1 MNKIL
6 VLMSTYNG
14 EKYVDLQ
21 VKSVLNQKQVS
32 VKLYIRDDGS
42 KDKTVDIIKSF
53 KDDRITIFEGR
64 NKGARDS
71 FFELIESAPLDFD
84 YYAFC
89 DQDDYWE
96 DDKLFC
102 AVSKLEMVDS
112 KRPSLY
118 YSGQVITDSKL
129 NVIAQHNLDTG
140 RSFGANFIF
149 NQMAGCTAVFNV
161 ELLKKLK
168 MYFPHDI
175 FGHDTWCFKLCAALE
190 GNIIVESKG
199 HILYRQHENNVVGL
213 KNSFAGKLARSKE
226 YIFSYKDSNYA
237 QQILNAHENEISDS
251 WKEFL
256 KLICQVSQG
265 SLKAKIGLMKSDL
278 IDFNSVP
285 LRALFI
291 IKVIL
296 GTI

>member
-71 FFELIESAPLDFD
+71 FFESIESAPLDFD

-102 AVSKLEMVDS
+102 AVYKLLAAKVVRALLKPFSLD
-112 KRPSLY
+112 SLY
-118 YSGQVITDSKL
+118 KNASK
-129 NVIAQHNLDTG
+129 VARRYDG
-140 RSFGANFIF
+140 RKDNYIF
-149 NQMAGCTAVFNV
+149 NFCSAIN
-161 ELLKKLK
+161 EKS
-168 MYFPHDI
+168 
-175 FGHDTWCFKLCAALE
+175 LCHASCLE
-190 GNIIVESKG
+190 DVIYAKF
-199 HILYRQHENNVVGL
+199 EN
-213 KNSFAGKLARSKE
+213 
-226 YIFSYKDSNYA
+226 
-237 QQILNAHENEISDS
+237 
-251 WKEFL
+251 KEFL
-256 KLICQVSQG
+256 IPKEYDEVLRVEYGDYMQLPPEEDRVPHHRLTELKL
-265 SLKAKIGLMKSDL
+265 
-278 IDFNSVP
+278 
-285 LRALFI
+285 
-291 IKVIL
+291 
-296 GTI
+296 